1 MPIQKKGW
9 EILIKRVRQEK
20 RKGQAF
26 ARTISTYRVFHD
38 GTPVHGLSGDFVE
51 RQGPGDN
58 TRKGKTAH
66 SRIAAGRYG
75 LSTHSGK
82 VDRKKGKVKYKT
94 IGFAKSPGIRDL
106 PRPAIRFLATDKREG
121 ILMHPGNG
129 YIWSIGC
136 FNPGKELKS
145 AGDNLVFAVSRPM
158 IIALI
163 DDMKAFLGKSFP
175 TTNNVAIPGAFAVV
189 EGEPK

>member
-1 MPIQKKGW
+1 MFCAKRPCDWGSLTATACLLDLNLLPYQHPRRLSQPRPAWQYFSGTRRCDMPIQKKGW

-66 SRIAAGRYG
+66 SRIA
-75 LSTHSGK
+75 
-82 VDRKKGKVKYKT
+82 
-94 IGFAKSPGIRDL
+94 
-106 PRPAIRFLATDKREG
+106 
-121 ILMHPGNG
+121 
-129 YIWSIGC
+129 
-136 FNPGKELKS
+136 
-145 AGDNLVFAVSRPM
+145 
-158 IIALI
+158 
-163 DDMKAFLGKSFP
+163 
-175 TTNNVAIPGAFAVV
+175 
-189 EGEPK
+189 